1 MDSVHF
7 LNLEYLLLRVYDIA
21 NAILTPLGYPLDGGA
36 SSGAPGATGGAQ
48 AAGHT
53 GGIFS
58 YLGSFLTSTTGVIAL
73 LGMIAGVALLCLAIW
88 VRVRLLV
95 VEHEGYHGHEEHEH
109 AQIEAHAAAATPKN
123 AQWDRVFVLAA
134 SGNESDWRRAILEAD
149 IMLGDL
155 LKSLGYRGDSV
166 GERLRDANPL
176 QFTTLDLAWKAHK
189 VRNDIA
195 HGGEGYHLSQR
206 EANATIDL
214 YRRVF
219 EEFNYI

>member
-1 MDSVHF
+1 MDQVHF
-7 LNLEYLLLRVYDIA
+7 LNLEYLLLRAYDIFY
-21 NAILTPLGYPLDGGA
+21 AILAWLGISIPADGA
-36 SSGAPGATGGAQ
+36 SSTIANGGE
-48 AAGHT
+48 AAHT
-53 GGIFS
+53 GIFS
-58 YLGSFLTSTTGVIAL
+58 NVGALFTSTTGVIAL
-73 LGMIAGVALLCLAIW
+73 IGMTVAVALVVLAIW

-95 VEHEGYHGHEEHEH
+95 VEHEGYHGHEAHEH
-109 AQIEAHAAAATPKN
+109 AQIEAHAAEAVPKN

-149 IMLGDL
+149 IMLGDM

-219 EEFNYI
+219 EEFHYI